1 MALPLRATVAPA
13 VLDAGLSVPEMVQ
26 VCGGAVVDWP
36 TFAPAV
42 PQPLMNRDTTD
53 RQTTKIPSLNSL
65 SLTGTLVLYSVLG
78 HSGQRAR
85 GWIPISR
92 KKRFASAFLGQSV
105 RCHPEVALGGWGN
118 AALKKV

>member
-78 HSGQRAR
+78 HSGQRMD
-85 GWIPISR
+85 PD
-92 KKRFASAFLGQSV
+92 F
-105 RCHPEVALGGWGN
+105 
-118 AALKKV
+118 